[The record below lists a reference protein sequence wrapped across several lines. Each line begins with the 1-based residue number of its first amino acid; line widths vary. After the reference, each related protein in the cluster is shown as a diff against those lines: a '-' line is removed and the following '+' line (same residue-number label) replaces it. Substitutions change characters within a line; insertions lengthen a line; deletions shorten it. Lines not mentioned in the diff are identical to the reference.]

1 MYIESIFYHKV
12 SFIFIL
18 FNTYQYYIYQVF
30 GMNGL
35 IIAFVVVFVDRLQ
48 PLKLSLVSAFSQL
61 RMTMVS
67 S

>member
-1 MYIESIFYHKV
+1 
-12 SFIFIL
+12 
-18 FNTYQYYIYQVF
+18 
-30 GMNGL
+30 MNGM

-48 PLKLSLVSAFSQL
+48 PLNLNLVSAFSQL